1 MIKFAH
7 HRLLVRMRYY
17 WDSLANFSNNT
28 HPIGF
33 PEAQLLNIEVLHTLS
48 MGLDES
54 FAGQNFVAH

>member
-7 HRLLVRMRYY
+7 HRLLVRMCYY

-33 PEAQLLNIEVLHTLS
+33 PEAQLLNIKVLHTLR

-54 FAGQNFVAH
+54 FAG